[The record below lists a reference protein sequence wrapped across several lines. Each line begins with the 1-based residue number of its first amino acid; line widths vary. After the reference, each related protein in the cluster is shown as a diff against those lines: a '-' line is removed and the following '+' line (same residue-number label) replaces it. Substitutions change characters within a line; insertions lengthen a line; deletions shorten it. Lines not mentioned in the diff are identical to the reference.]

1 MVSAVLKQNYK
12 KEKKMNKNIEQLL
25 YFIERNQKLWADLEA
40 IEQECL
46 SEDET
51 LVDWLQ
57 EELMTIV
64 RLYKKGE

>member
-1 MVSAVLKQNYK
+1 
-12 KEKKMNKNIEQLL
+12 MNKNIEQLL
-25 YFIERNQKLWADLEA
+25 DFIERQQKLWADLET

-46 SEDET
+46 SGNET

>member
-1 MVSAVLKQNYK
+1 
-12 KEKKMNKNIEQLL
+12 MNKNIEYLL
-25 YFIERNQKLWADLEA
+25 FFIERNQKLWADLEA

-46 SEDET
+46 SENET

>member
-1 MVSAVLKQNYK
+1 M
-12 KEKKMNKNIEQLL
+12 EKLL
-25 YFIERNQKLWADLEA
+25 DFIERQANLWADLET

-46 SEDET
+46 SGNET

-57 EELMTIV
+57 CELLEVV